1 MLAAA
6 SVCCKPKEIDLT
18 GTWTQPVPGQAGGW
32 SQGMQL
38 NADGT
43 ASSVNMYT
51 LVLES
56 WKREGDK
63 LILTGKS
70 VGNGIN
76 IAFTDTLTIDR
87 KSTDDSL
94 FLRQGTNVQAFGRLR
109 RTNMN
114 AVRLSR
120 TDVFCIHRLRPFATH
135 PDNIQ
140 SIRRPR
146 RNPTSFQYGQITCTH
161 DTVQRRCR

>member
-1 MLAAA
+1 MKKLLILTLAAA
-6 SVCCKPKEIDLT
+6 AAVCCKPKEIDLT
-18 GTWTQPVPGQAGGW
+18 GTWTQPVPGRTGGW

-70 VGNGIN
+70 IGNGIN

-109 RTNMN
+109 R
-114 AVRLSR
+114 
-120 TDVFCIHRLRPFATH
+120 
-135 PDNIQ
+135 
-140 SIRRPR
+140 
-146 RNPTSFQYGQITCTH
+146 
-161 DTVQRRCR
+161 

>member
-1 MLAAA
+1 
-6 SVCCKPKEIDLT
+6 
-18 GTWTQPVPGQAGGW
+18 
-32 SQGMQL
+32 MQL

-87 KSTDDSL
+87 K
-94 FLRQGTNVQAFGRLR
+94 A
-109 RTNMN
+109 RTTRFSSDRERMS
-114 AVRLSR
+114 RLSADCADKSADRHGR
-120 TDVFCIHRLRPFATH
+120 T
-135 PDNIQ
+135 
-140 SIRRPR
+140 
-146 RNPTSFQYGQITCTH
+146 
-161 DTVQRRCR
+161 